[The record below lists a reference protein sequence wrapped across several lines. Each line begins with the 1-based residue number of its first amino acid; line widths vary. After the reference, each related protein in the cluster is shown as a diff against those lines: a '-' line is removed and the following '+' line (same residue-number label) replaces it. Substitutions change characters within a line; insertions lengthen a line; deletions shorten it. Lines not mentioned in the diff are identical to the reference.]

1 MLYLPECLKNPYWK
15 GDPAVSENPH
25 QVSTQEYHDDRG
37 EEPENSCKERIDIHG
52 LPEKSKQSS
61 KESKAQYPGRMKE
74 DDVFP
79 IAHVI
84 LRGLC

>member
-1 MLYLPECLKNPYWK
+1 MFYLPECLKNSSWK
-15 GDPAVSENPH
+15 SDLAMTKNPH
-25 QVSTQEYHDDRG
+25 KVSAQKYHEDGD
-37 EEPENSCKERIDIHG
+37 EESENSCKERIDIHG

-61 KESKAQYPGRMKE
+61 KQSKTEYSGRMKE
-74 DDVFP
+74 NDVFP